1 MKKEFV
7 KKWIA
12 QENTGNYELAMK
24 DLDKL
29 LEVHETLI
37 KDECNSLDNWISVD
51 SEIKDSIEFF
61 RANGFSENNYIASHV
76 KSVLDSNNEPD
87 DDSEILSR
95 EFQDNL
101 ENIHKLLFN
110 IISPPPQPPKQ
121 STKKRGGCPQD

>member
-1 MKKEFV
+1 MTQKIKEFIE
-7 KKWIA
+7 KWQSCITTA
-12 QENTGNYELAMK
+12 DHCVIDNAFRT
-24 DLDKL
+24 DLTNL
-29 LEVHETLI
+29 
-37 KDECNSLDNWISVD
+37 LDNWISVD

-121 STKKRGGCPQD
+121 PTKKRGGCNP